1 MSLIQPFEC
10 VAVDNE
16 IKKKKEW
23 KWSKE
28 EEKEFMSTWMGLINV
43 IMKIDEDSCGCVA
56 SIALARMICKYAH
69 EKTLKT

>member
-1 MSLIQPFEC
+1 
-10 VAVDNE
+10 
-16 IKKKKEW
+16 
-23 KWSKE
+23 
-28 EEKEFMSTWMGLINV
+28 MGLINV